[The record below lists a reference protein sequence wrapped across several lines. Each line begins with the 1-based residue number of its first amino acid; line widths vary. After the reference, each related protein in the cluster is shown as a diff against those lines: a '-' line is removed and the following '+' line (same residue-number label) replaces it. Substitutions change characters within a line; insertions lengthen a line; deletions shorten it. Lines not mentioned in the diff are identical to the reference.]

1 VVTALGR
8 GDGTPEA
15 IIMYYNCTV
24 FLSVP
29 RRTVAEGSTNKQTRR
44 NNRTPL
50 IPWHVRGRHVSP
62 RTNTQDTRV
71 AAPRPPWVSFL
82 GTGGSNSRARHALI
96 LYCQCTMCRD
106 SVVALD

>member
-44 NNRTPL
+44 NNRTAL

-62 RTNTQDTRV
+62 RTNTQDIAWRLLGPLGFLSWAPPGQTRG
-71 AAPRPPWVSFL
+71 R
-82 GTGGSNSRARHALI
+82 GTP
-96 LYCQCTMCRD
+96 
-106 SVVALD
+106 